1 MPAEQP
7 LASGQPHIAIVL
19 LWYPLFTQP
28 FIFKEVETLSRI
40 MPVEIYTLYGRNLR
54 HCSEE
59 MKKASGRARAYGLR
73 SLFSV
78 CWGVARQVFKTPRLM
93 WKLLRRSLFRK
104 WPSLEVF
111 GENLWG
117 FCVGVSLGRQFREDG
132 VDFVY
137 TPWPRGAATA
147 AWVGATIA
155 GLPFGLAARGDN
167 LAPADPDLAD
177 KLAAAAVVRAN
188 NAADQERI
196 RNFDQGQAAAKTELI
211 YNSLTITPSS
221 QGVRFAGAPVRLL
234 ALGRFDVTKGF
245 DTLLRAA
252 AILREKTFP
261 FHLTLAGGGGK
272 LMGLGNLDRLLRTLR
287 ADLKLEREVSMPG
300 LVSHDQLPQLLNSHD
315 IFVAPCVVD
324 ASGRRDGIPNTVIEA
339 LAYGM
344 PVVATNVNA
353 IPEIV
358 RDGETG
364 VLVAPADPEALAQAI
379 ISLSATPERAIDL
392 GRNGAVLAASIFDP
406 QQNARRFAQMFQ
418 RAHSAWRDKKD
429 RSCAA

>member
-1 MPAEQP
+1 MPTDQP
-7 LASGQPHIAIVL
+7 LAPGQPHVAIVL

-28 FIFKEVETLSRI
+28 FIFKEVETLARI

-59 MKKASGRARAYGLR
+59 MKKASGRARAYGAR
-73 SLFSV
+73 SVLSV
-78 CWGVARQVFKTPRLM
+78 CWALAKQFFRTPRLM
-93 WKLLRRSLFRK
+93 WRLLKRSLFRK
-104 WPSLEVF
+104 WTSLEVF

-117 FCVGVSLGRQFREDG
+117 FCVGVALGRRFREDG
-132 VDFVY
+132 IDFVY

-147 AWVGATIA
+147 AWVGATLA

-167 LAPADPDLAD
+167 LDPADPDLAD
-177 KLAAAAVVRAN
+177 KLAAASVVRAN

-196 RNFDQGQAAAKTELI
+196 KNFDQGQAARKTELI
-211 YNSLTITPSS
+211 YNSLTITPT
-221 QGVRFAGAPVRLL
+221 GVGERFSASPLRLL

-252 AILREKTFP
+252 AILRQKNFP
-261 FHLTLAGGGGK
+261 FRLTLAGGGGK
-272 LMGLGNLDRLLRTLR
+272 LMGLGNLDKLLHSMRTELRL
-287 ADLKLEREVSMPG
+287 EQEVTMPG

-324 ASGRRDGIPNTVIEA
+324 VSGRRDGIPNTVIEA

-344 PVVATNVNA
+344 PVIASNVNA

-364 VLVAPADPEALAQAI
+364 VLVRPADPEALAKAI
-379 ISLSATPERAIDL
+379 IALSATPERAIDL
-392 GRNGAVLAASIFDP
+392 GRNGAALAAAIFDP
-406 QQNARRFAQMFQ
+406 QENALRFAQMFR
-418 RAHSAWRDKKD
+418 RAHASWQERKD
-429 RSCAA
+429 RTCAA